1 MEISL
6 KYAPNSISAG
16 DQPQTPLG
24 SYGASS
30 AGIKEA
36 LGDRKGKGRKG
47 RKGRIEGQKRKG
59 KGEIEHFKKF
69 LRIRPSLIQG
79 SILCKMLPQN
89 RVVMWQIKVFRQQ
102 QCSNLH
108 CQIAF
113 VAAVK
118 HETT

>member
-36 LGDRKGKGRKG
+36 LG
-47 RKGRIEGQKRKG
+47 GQKREG
-59 KGEIEHFKKF
+59 KERQEREKRGTEREGE
-69 LRIRPSLIQG
+69 RRD
-79 SILCKMLPQN
+79 
-89 RVVMWQIKVFRQQ
+89 
-102 QCSNLH
+102 
-108 CQIAF
+108 
-113 VAAVK
+113 
-118 HETT
+118 